1 MLENKYFSLL
11 INESI
16 DVSIVEALCIIVW
29 YVSNIYIW
37 FDQDLRWHYKK
48 IIYKCITYRYITE
61 M

>member
-48 IIYKCITYRYITE
+48 IIYKHYI
-61 M
+61 